1 MARIS
6 AALSSPRRLAAW
18 ICGRGRATAALP
30 PRRHPDR
37 GRFLADEGSAVRP
50 PSRALNYW
58 AQIRRPNLGSSLA
71 AVFVAIVIIAVPLLA
86 QQTERAKALSMRMM
100 CVCGCNQILGVC
112 NHVGCTYSHDMLK
125 EIDTRMARNES
136 DDLTIQAFVQE
147 YGAAVMLL
155 PEARG
160 FNLWVWIMPVLAVIG
175 GIFVVRVILVRWRRE
190 AVHAGPAPPV
200 SPELLA
206 RARREMG
213 PDE

>member
-6 AALSSPRRLAAW
+6 AAGTGAATPV
-18 ICGRGRATAALP
+18 RV
-30 PRRHPDR
+30 
-37 GRFLADEGSAVRP
+37 RFF
-50 PSRALNYW
+50 
-58 AQIRRPNLGSSLA
+58 GSSLIDFRRRRRVA
-71 AVFVAIVIIAVPLLA
+71 YAIGASLVAIVMIAVPLLA

-155 PEARG
+155 PEAKG

-175 GIFVVRVILVRWRRE
+175 GIFVVRVILVRWHRQ
-190 AVHAGPAPPV
+190 AAHAGPAPTV